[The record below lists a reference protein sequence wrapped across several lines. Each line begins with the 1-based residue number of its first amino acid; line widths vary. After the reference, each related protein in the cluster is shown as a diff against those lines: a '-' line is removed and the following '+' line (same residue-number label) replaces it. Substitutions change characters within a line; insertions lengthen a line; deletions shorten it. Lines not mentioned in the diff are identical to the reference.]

1 MPKSLALPSST
12 PAAVLSLCDRLTA
25 YWALTKPRITFEV
38 ILIAA
43 FGFLLGTP
51 EPVDWVQFCHA
62 MAGIGLLS
70 GGIAALNQWMEHQSD
85 GQMRRT
91 ATRPIPSGKVTPFQA
106 LLFGLA
112 LTIGAEAY
120 LCPTG
125 NPLTAVLGL
134 ATAIGYVWVYTPLKS
149 HTWLSTAIGSFPGA
163 MPPLVGW
170 AAATGSLPVEAWALF
185 AIMFFWQ
192 FPHFYAIAWMYRED
206 YRRAGIRM
214 LPVIEADGRR
224 TIRHILLTSVLTVGL
239 SLLPFWL
246 GLSGWIYLAAALL
259 LGALFLQSCLVLA
272 RTRTNLAAKRTLRSS
287 VIYLPMLFLLM
298 TLDRL

>member
-1 MPKSLALPSST
+1 MPKSLVLASPTPVVALG
-12 PAAVLSLCDRLTA
+12 LRDRLAA

-38 ILIAA
+38 VLIAA

-51 EPVDWVQFCHA
+51 GPVDWARFCHA
-62 MAGIGLLS
+62 MLGIGLLS
-70 GGIAALNQWMEHQSD
+70 GGIAALNQWMEHPAD

-106 LLFGLA
+106 LLFGLV

-120 LCPTG
+120 LCPTV

-134 ATAIGYVWVYTPLKS
+134 ATAIGYVWIYTPLKTR
-149 HTWLSTAIGSFPGA
+149 TWLSTAIGSFPGA

-170 AAATGSLPVEAWALF
+170 AAAAGSLSLEAWVLF

-206 YRRAGIRM
+206 YRRAGIGM

-224 TIRHILLTSVLTVGL
+224 TIRQTLITGLVTVGL

-246 GLSGWIYLAAALL
+246 GLSGWIYLAGALV
-259 LGALFLQSCLVLA
+259 LGALFLQSCLTLA
-272 RTRTNLAAKRTLRSS
+272 RTRTNLAAKRVLRAS
-287 VIYLPMLFLLM
+287 VMYLPMLFLLM
-298 TLDRL
+298 TLNRF